1 MTSKRILIQLVG
13 VLALLWGALPSVA
26 VASKVYVGRL
36 GYQSPKLVAPI
47 VLVSGAS
54 NEHLRW
60 HAGMLGWTL
69 RAGFRY
75 ALGNQRHLL
84 GELDVTPLNSNGG
97 SYIYRDG
104 KLAEDLFF
112 ENATALG
119 RIGVIQRHSAKLES
133 RIFALGLVEQVE
145 HGQRRINDYWSRPYL
160 GLELQE
166 TFQSLNSYDVYR
178 SRWDGY
184 RAEGRVQLFVGDHTW
199 SRLRAEAGMGKRHD
213 RLFWMLRGLLLYGQG
228 LNTVNR
234 FLVGGGWEG
243 PGLNDMVG
251 FHYAEFRVSQALLL
265 HGAVDFRVVGDWEL
279 GLCGSVMGKS
289 SSEPFRVGYGL
300 RLSTVVKGIGVILGA
315 SGRDELL
322 RGGGGGLL
330 VHGALTLSVLD

>member
-1 MTSKRILIQLVG
+1 MISKRVLLQVVG
-13 VLALLWGALPSVA
+13 VLALFGAPSA
-26 VASKVYVGRL
+26 ALASTVYVGRI
-36 GYQSPKLVAPI
+36 GYQSPALVAPI

-54 NEHLRW
+54 NENLRW

-69 RAGFRY
+69 RGGIRY

-84 GELDVTPLNSNGG
+84 GELDVTPLNSNGA

-104 KLAEDLFF
+104 ELAEDAFF

-133 RIFALGLVEQVE
+133 RLFALGLMEQVE
-145 HGQRRINDYWSRPYL
+145 HDNGRVNDYWSRPYL

-184 RAEGRVQLFVGDHTW
+184 RVEGKAQVFVGDHTW
-199 SRLRAEAGMGKRHD
+199 SRLRVEAGMGRRQD
-213 RLFWMLRGLLLYGQG
+213 RIFWMLRGLLLYGQG

-251 FHYAEFRVSQALLL
+251 YHYAEFRVSQALVL
-265 HGAVDFRVVGDWEL
+265 HGAVDFRVAGDWEL
-279 GLCGSVMGKS
+279 GLRSSVMGQTPS
-289 SSEPFRVGYGL
+289 DPLRLGYGV
-300 RLSTVVKGIGVILGA
+300 RLSTVLDGIGVILGA
-315 SGRDELL
+315 SGRDESLS
-322 RGGGGGLL
+322 GGAAELL
-330 VHGALTLSVLD
+330 VHGALTLSILD